1 MKRRIRIA
9 AASLMVASGLVGAVA
24 APASAAKDDPL
35 KPLKPAEAL
44 CAAQGGAFG
53 IGDHGFYG
61 CTPSSGEA
69 FSKGQL
75 KAAAAVCEH
84 PLKGTFFPPVFDS
97 EIIPPGT
104 YLCQSP
110 FQPS

>member
-24 APASAAKDDPL
+24 APASAAKDPFQR
-35 KPLKPAEAL
+35 LKPAEAL

-61 CTPSSGEA
+61 CTPSSGEV
-69 FSKGQL
+69 FSTGQL